1 MSETVGCKVLT
12 LLERFHELR
21 RTALGVRI
29 TRYALGS
36 VFAAATSAVVFAI
49 LFVFNVGTTT
59 DSICAFTAGAI
70 PNWFLNRRWA
80 WSRRGRPE
88 LGREVF
94 GYGLTVI
101 ISLVLT
107 SLATAWTKAHVQG
120 IPAHY
125 GIRMILVTTSYL
137 AVFAVLF
144 VAKFAMYEFW
154 VFSEHS
160 RVRAALRSRGL
171 LPAARPKRP
180 GPTVRSD
187 RPVPV
192 VNSDHTP

>member
-1 MSETVGCKVLT
+1 VV
-12 LLERFHELR
+12 
-21 RTALGVRI
+21 
-29 TRYALGS
+29 
-36 VFAAATSAVVFAI
+36 AAAVSAIVFAI

-70 PNWFLNRRWA
+70 PNWILNRRWA
-80 WSRRGRPE
+80 WSRRGRLQ

-94 GYGLTVI
+94 GYGATVV

-107 SLATAWTKAHVQG
+107 SLSTAWTKAHVQS

-125 GIRMILVTTSYL
+125 GIRMILVTASYL

-144 VAKFAMYEFW
+144 VAKFALYEFW
-154 VFSEHS
+154 VFSEKS
-160 RVRAALRSRGL
+160 RVRTALRSWGL
-171 LPAARPKRP
+171 LPAPRASRAARAERAA
-180 GPTVRSD
+180 VRTD
-187 RPVPV
+187 RPVPA